1 MTKFEIYSILENI
14 DLVHR
19 LDNKQLEDLL
29 ERIGNSPKES
39 LYGAINMLIVNRYLG
54 NNQWKIERKR

>member
-29 ERIGNSPKES
+29 ERIKNSTKED
-39 LYGAINMLIVNRYLG
+39 LERAINMFIVSVY
-54 NNQWKIERKR
+54 ERK

>member
-39 LYGAINMLIVNRYLG
+39 LYGAINMLIVNIYSGSNR
-54 NNQWKIERKR
+54 

>member
-29 ERIGNSPKES
+29 ERIGNSSKES

-54 NNQWKIERKR
+54 SNQ

>member
-1 MTKFEIYSILENI
+1 MTKFEIYSIIENI

-39 LYGAINMLIVNRYLG
+39 LYGAINMLIVNRYLRS
-54 NNQWKIERKR
+54 NQ

>member
-54 NNQWKIERKR
+54 NNQ

>member
-14 DLVHR
+14 DLVCK

-29 ERIGNSPKES
+29 ERIKNSTKED
-39 LYGAINMLIVNRYLG
+39 LERAINMFIVSVY
-54 NNQWKIERKR
+54 ERRNYI

>member
-19 LDNKQLEDLL
+19 LNNKQLEDLL

-39 LYGAINMLIVNRYLG
+39 LYGAINMFIVSVY
-54 NNQWKIERKR
+54 ERSE

>member
-14 DLVHR
+14 DLVHK
-19 LDNKQLEDLL
+19 LNNNQLEDLL

-39 LYGAINMLIVNRYLG
+39 LYGAINMFIVNV
-54 NNQWKIERKR
+54 WERKNEYEIN

>member
-14 DLVHR
+14 DLVYK
-19 LDNKQLEDLL
+19 LDNKKLEDLL

-54 NNQWKIERKR
+54 SNQ

>member
-19 LDNKQLEDLL
+19 LNDKQLEDLL
-29 ERIGNSPKES
+29 ERIKNSTKES
-39 LYGAINMLIVNRYLG
+39 LYGAINMFIVSVY
-54 NNQWKIERKR
+54 ERK

>member
-54 NNQWKIERKR
+54 SNQ

>member
-39 LYGAINMLIVNRYLG
+39 LYGAINMFSVSVY
-54 NNQWKIERKR
+54 ERSE

>member
-14 DLVHR
+14 DLVCK

-39 LYGAINMLIVNRYLG
+39 LYGAINMFIVSVY
-54 NNQWKIERKR
+54 ERK

>member
-14 DLVHR
+14 DLVCK

-29 ERIGNSPKES
+29 ERIKNSTKED
-39 LYGAINMLIVNRYLG
+39 LERAINMFIVSVY
-54 NNQWKIERKR
+54 ERSK

>member
-54 NNQWKIERKR
+54 SNRWKKEKKR